1 MNNRYS
7 SKAGG
12 VMIEY
17 VILIM
22 FLIVISVFL
31 LKITAT
37 TEKTRDSADKLS
49 KATILAESIMD
60 TVYASSATEAAFDA
74 LNFNKLTANE
84 AKLYTKYYDSAWSPS
99 DVPDTFIVTITTSD
113 EAHERGTLT
122 SYTINIS
129 EVKPLEL
136 NYDIYTLNGSKYWSD
151 VEKEGN

>member
-60 TVYASSATEAAFDA
+60 TVYASSDKDTALDA
-74 LNFNKLTANE
+74 LKFTKLTANE
-84 AKLYTKYYDSAWSPS
+84 EKLYTRYYDNQWSPS
-99 DVPDTFIVTITTSD
+99 DVPDTFVVTVTITD
-113 EAHERGTLT
+113 EPHERGTLT
-122 SYTINIS
+122 SYTINVS
-129 EVKPLEL
+129 EVKPMEL

-151 VEKEGN
+151 VKEGN